1 MTATV
6 TSTPPLCQG
15 GTNGTITVTSVA
27 GGTAPYTYSLID
39 DLSFYQSSPTF
50 LNLSEGNYTVFIQ
63 DLFGNVTVNTVNL
76 LSPTPPTQYTI
87 NLTLTPTNGTQL
99 NFTTT
104 NTTKLWN
111 WSVSVTPPLPAG
123 KELNFTLTHASNYS
137 ATTVGVNTSSVSYSQ
152 TTGTTGG
159 GQFLTSQTPIV
170 ITNNSSTVPCSST
183 LTYTNYLTNSTIRQ
197 YTAKIVGTGTVNGTV
212 TQGVTV
218 TNNVN
223 GCVVTA
229 EIIDSISITNIQ
241 LVNQNQC
248 EIINTNIQ
256 PLTFSLGRTGTPAAS
271 INNQQL

>member
-1 MTATV
+1 VSQKVLTLSNVNT
-6 TSTPPLCQG
+6 TNSQHQFNFYETLKQPLANVVLING
-15 GTNGTITVTSVA
+15 SANIALTNGSLLFTYYSNNAVA
-27 GGTAPYTYSLID
+27 GRARVL
-39 DLSFYQSSPTF
+39 
-50 LNLSEGNYTVFIQ
+50 NYT
-63 DLFGNVTVNTVNL
+63 
-76 LSPTPPTQYTI
+76 P
-87 NLTLTPTNGTQL
+87 
-99 NFTTT
+99 T

-111 WSVSVTPPLPAG
+111 WSVSVTPPLPVG

-137 ATTVGVNTSSVSYSQ
+137 ATTVGALTSSVSYSQ

-212 TQGVTV
+212 TQGVTI
-218 TNNVN
+218 TNNSS
-223 GCVVTA
+223 GCPVVA
-229 EIIDSISITNIQ
+229 SIIDSVSITNIQ

-256 PLTFSLGRTGTPAAS
+256 PLTFSLGRSGTQAQS
-271 INNQQL
+271 NNNQQL